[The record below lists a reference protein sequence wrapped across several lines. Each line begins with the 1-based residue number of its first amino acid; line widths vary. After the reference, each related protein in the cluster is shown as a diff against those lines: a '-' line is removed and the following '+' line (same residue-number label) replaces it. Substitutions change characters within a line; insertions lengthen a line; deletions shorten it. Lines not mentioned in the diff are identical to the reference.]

1 MLSETHVALRLVQY
15 IYARAFIFLPRS
27 GFFFPFLFFFG
38 ISVYKPLEV
47 LSLHSGAFNQVP
59 QSRIWGKSSDADGSV
74 VIGCFNY

>member
-15 IYARAFIFLPRS
+15 IYVQAFIFLPHT
-27 GFFFPFLFFFG
+27 FFFFLFFG

-59 QSRIWGKSSDADGSV
+59 QSRIRGKSSDADGSV

>member
-15 IYARAFIFLPRS
+15 IYAHAFIFLPRS
-27 GFFFPFLFFFG
+27 FFFSFLFFG

-47 LSLHSGAFNQVP
+47 LSLHSGTFNQVP